1 MCLSTLD
8 ASAASPVPTISPV
21 PRVRVSPLG
30 GVGEVGKNSTLFEL
44 DDDLLLVD
52 AGVKFPEA
60 ELHGVD
66 LVVPDYTYA
75 AEHLDSL
82 LGILFTHGHEDHIG
96 GLPYLIMQLEP
107 RDPLP
112 IYGTPLTLGLISVK
126 LREHGMLGRVIQHPI
141 QAGQRTRIG
150 AFEVEPIAVNH
161 SIPDAVGLV
170 LRTPAGMLFHT
181 GDFKFDPTPVEG
193 RTTDNQRLRELG
205 DEGVLTLLSDCVRVE
220 QGGWTAS
227 ESGVR
232 ETLEQLIASAPGRVL
247 VTTFASNIGRL
258 REVVRS
264 ADKLG
269 RKTAVV
275 GRSMEEN
282 LKVARELGFL
292 QVPERSLVDIHE
304 IGDLPANKVVLL
316 STGSQGEPSSVLSR
330 IARGDHP
337 LVRIQPE
344 DTVIFSASP
353 VPGNEE
359 SVARSIDNL
368 FRRGARVVYQMID
381 PRVHV
386 SGHAS
391 RDELRHLLELIRPR
405 YLVPLHG
412 EHRMLWLFR
421 QLAIDCGIPAQHVF
435 LTEVGDVVSFGPDGA
450 RVEEPIPSGSMLVDG
465 LTVGEV
471 TNVVLRDRRRLAADG
486 VLFVSVT
493 LDRETGELLSGPDFV
508 SRGFLRLGASDDG
521 LFDEARERVEDAL
534 GGPTGPPDVGY
545 LVGKVRDTLNS
556 FVYERTRRRP
566 MILPVVTEV

>member
-1 MCLSTLD
+1 
-8 ASAASPVPTISPV
+8 
-21 PRVRVSPLG
+21 LG
-30 GVGEVGKNSTLFEL
+30 GVGEVGKNSTLIEFDE
-44 DDDLLLVD
+44 DIIIVD

-66 LVVPDYTYA
+66 LVVPDYTYVA
-75 AEHLDSL
+75 DRLDSL
-82 LGILFTHGHEDHIG
+82 LGIVFTHGHEDHIG
-96 GLPYLIMQLEP
+96 GLPYLIMQL
-107 RDPLP
+107 DPHDPIP
-112 IYGTPLTLGLISVK
+112 IYGTPLTLGLITVK
-126 LREHGMLGRVIQHPI
+126 LKEHGMLGRVTQHPI
-141 QAGQRTRIG
+141 RQGERARLGPY
-150 AFEVEPIAVNH
+150 EVEPIDVNH
-161 SIPDAVGLV
+161 SIPDAVGLII
-170 LRTPAGMLFHT
+170 RTPIGTVFHT

-193 RTTDNQRLRELG
+193 KSTDNQRLRELG
-205 DEGVLTLLSDCVRVE
+205 DEGVLVLLSDCVRVE
-220 QGGWTAS
+220 QAGWTAS
-227 ESGVR
+227 EWGVR
-232 ETLEQLIASAPGRVL
+232 EALEQLMATAPGRVL

-258 REVVRS
+258 REVVKS
-264 ADKLG
+264 AAKLG
-269 RKTAVV
+269 RKTAIV

-292 QVPERSLVDIHE
+292 NVPDGSIVDVRDTA
-304 IGDLPANKVVLL
+304 DLPAEKVVLL
-316 STGSQGEPSSVLSR
+316 STGSQGEPTSVLSR

-337 LVRIQPE
+337 LVRIQPG

-359 SVARSIDNL
+359 SVARAIDNL
-368 FRRGARVVYQMID
+368 FRRGARVVYQQID
-381 PRVHV
+381 PRIHV

-391 RDELRHLLELIRPR
+391 QEELKHLINLVRPKF
-405 YLVPLHG
+405 LVPLHG

-421 QLAIDCGIPAQHVF
+421 ELAVECGMDRQDVF
-435 LTEVGDVVSFGPDGA
+435 LTEIGDVVAFGASDA
-450 RVEEPIPSGSMLVDG
+450 VREEPISSGSMLVDG

-508 SRGFLRLGASDDG
+508 SRGFLQADRDDDG
-521 LFDEARERVEDAL
+521 LYDEARDRVTSAL
-534 GGPTGPPDVGY
+534 EPGDHGKPDVGY

>member
-1 MCLSTLD
+1 
-8 ASAASPVPTISPV
+8 
-21 PRVRVSPLG
+21 
-30 GVGEVGKNSTLFEL
+30 
-44 DDDLLLVD
+44 
-52 AGVKFPEA
+52 
-60 ELHGVD
+60 
-66 LVVPDYTYA
+66 VVQYA
-75 AEHLDSL
+75 
-82 LGILFTHGHEDHIG
+82 I
-96 GLPYLIMQLEP
+96 
-107 RDPLP
+107 
-112 IYGTPLTLGLISVK
+112 
-126 LREHGMLGRVIQHPI
+126 RE
-141 QAGQRTRIG
+141 GQRTRLEPFDI
-150 AFEVEPIAVNH
+150 EPIAVNH

-170 LRTPAGMLFHT
+170 IRTAAGTVFHT

-193 RTTDNQRLRELG
+193 GTTNNDRLRQLG
-205 DEGVLTLLSDCVRVE
+205 DEGVLVLLSDCVRVE
-220 QGGWTAS
+220 QPGWTAS
-227 ESGVR
+227 EAGVR
-232 ETLEQLIASAPGRVL
+232 AALEQLIEAAPGRVL

-264 ADKLG
+264 AHRLG

-282 LKVARELGFL
+282 LRVAGELGFMDI
-292 QVPERSLVDIHE
+292 PDGSLVDLRE
-304 IGDLPANKVVLL
+304 TNELPPDKVVLL
-316 STGSQGEPSSVLSR
+316 STGSQGEPTSVLSR

-337 LVRIQPE
+337 LVKIQPN

-368 FRRGARVVYQMID
+368 FRRGARVIYQMID
-381 PRVHV
+381 PRIHV

-391 RDELRHLLELIRPR
+391 REELKHLLHLVHPQ

-421 QLAIDCGIPAQHVF
+421 ELAVECGVRRDNVF
-435 LTEVGDVVSFGPDGA
+435 LTEIGDVVSFGPGGA
-450 RVEEPIPSGSMLVDG
+450 EREEPIPSGSVLVDG
-465 LTVGEV
+465 LTIGEV

-508 SRGFLRLGASDDG
+508 SRGFLQLDSDTDG
-521 LFDEARERVEDAL
+521 LFDEARERVASALEGDASRQ
-534 GGPTGPPDVGY
+534 PDVGY
-545 LVGKVRDTLNS
+545 LVGKLRDTLNS

>member
-1 MCLSTLD
+1 MAT
-8 ASAASPVPTISPV
+8 VPGARI
-21 PRVRVSPLG
+21 RVSPLG
-30 GVGEVGKNSTLFEL
+30 GVGEVGKNSTLLEFGDNL
-44 DDDLLLVD
+44 ILVD
-52 AGVKFPEA
+52 AGVKFPET

-66 LVVPDYTYA
+66 LVVCDYGYV
-75 AEHLDSL
+75 AERLDNL
-82 LGILFTHGHEDHIG
+82 VGIVFTHGHEDHIG
-96 GLPYLIMQLEP
+96 GLPYLIMQL
-107 RDPLP
+107 DPHDPIP

-126 LREHGMLGRVIQHPI
+126 LKEHGMLGRVIQYAI
-141 QAGQRTRIG
+141 QEGQRAKLG
-150 AFEVEPIAVNH
+150 PFELEPIAVNH

-170 LRTPAGMLFHT
+170 IHTPVGTVFHT

-193 RTTDNQRLRELG
+193 RTTDNDRLRRLG
-205 DEGVLTLLSDCVRVE
+205 DQGVLVLLSDCVRVE
-220 QGGWTAS
+220 QSGWTAS
-227 ESGVR
+227 ESAVR
-232 ETLEQLIASAPGRVL
+232 DALEQLIGKAPGRVL

-264 ADKLG
+264 AHKLG

-282 LKVARELGFL
+282 LRVARELGFMDI
-292 QVPERSLVDIHE
+292 PEGSLLELRE
-304 IGDLPANKVVLL
+304 INELPPDQIVLL
-316 STGSQGEPSSVLSR
+316 STGSQGEPTSVLSR

-337 LVRIQPE
+337 LVKIQPN

-368 FRRGARVVYQMID
+368 FRRGARVIYQMID

-391 RDELRHLLELIRPR
+391 REELRHLLDLVRPQ

-421 QLAIDCGIPAQHVF
+421 ELAVENGMPPENVF
-435 LTEVGDVVSFGPDGA
+435 VTEIGDVVAFWPEGGE
-450 RVEEPIPSGSMLVDG
+450 REEPIPSGSMLVDG
-465 LTVGEV
+465 LTIGEV

-508 SRGFLRLGASDDG
+508 SRGFLQLDAADDG
-521 LFDEARERVEDAL
+521 LFDEARERVTVAL
-534 GGPTGPPDVGY
+534 EGDERRRPDVSY

>member
-1 MCLSTLD
+1 MVSD
-8 ASAASPVPTISPV
+8 S
-21 PRVRVSPLG
+21 RVRVSPLG
-30 GVGEVGKNSTLFEL
+30 GVGEVGKNSTLIEFDE
-44 DDDLLLVD
+44 DFVIVD

-66 LVVPDYTYA
+66 LVVCDYTHVA
-75 AEHLDSL
+75 QRIQNL
-82 LGILFTHGHEDHIG
+82 LAILFTHGHEDHIG
-96 GLPYLIMQLEP
+96 GLPYLLMQLDAH
-107 RDPLP
+107 DPIP

-126 LREHGMLGRVIQHPI
+126 LKEHGLLGRVIQHPI
-141 QAGQRTRIG
+141 REGQHARLG
-150 AFEVEPIAVNH
+150 PFDVEPIAVNH

-170 LRTPAGMLFHT
+170 IRTPAGTLFHT

-193 RTTDNQRLRELG
+193 KTTDNERLRQLG
-205 DEGVLTLLSDCVRVE
+205 NEGVLVLLSDCVRVE
-220 QGGWTAS
+220 QAGWTAS
-227 ESGVR
+227 EWDVR
-232 ETLEQLIASAPGRVL
+232 EALEQLIEVAPGRVL

-264 ADKLG
+264 AHKLG

-282 LKVARELGFL
+282 LKVARELGFMDI
-292 QVPERSLVDIHE
+292 PEGSVVDLREVNSLPND
-304 IGDLPANKVVLL
+304 KVVLL
-316 STGSQGEPSSVLSR
+316 STGSQGEPTSVLSR

-337 LVRIQPE
+337 LVKIQPG

-359 SVARSIDNL
+359 SVARAVDNL
-368 FRRGARVVYQMID
+368 FRRGARVIYQMID
-381 PRVHV
+381 PRIHV

-391 RDELRHLLELIRPR
+391 REELKHLLELVRPR
-405 YLVPLHG
+405 FLVPLHG

-421 QLAIDCGIPAQHVF
+421 ELAVEVGMPREDVF
-435 LTEVGDVVSFGPDGA
+435 LTEIGDVVGFGEQGA
-450 RVEEPIPSGSMLVDG
+450 KREESISSGSVLVDG
-465 LTVGEV
+465 LTIGDV

-508 SRGFLRLGASDDG
+508 SRGFLQQDSDDADE
-521 LFDEARERVEDAL
+521 LFEEARERVTAAL
-534 GGPTGPPDVGY
+534 AGDDKRSPDVGY

>member
-1 MCLSTLD
+1 MTGEALR
-8 ASAASPVPTISPV
+8 I
-21 PRVRVSPLG
+21 SPLG
-30 GVGEVGKNSTLFEL
+30 GVGEVGKNSTLVEL
-44 DDDLLLVD
+44 GEDMIIVD

-66 LVVPDYTYA
+66 LVVCDYTYV
-75 AEHLDSL
+75 AERLDRL
-82 LGILFTHGHEDHIG
+82 LGIVFTHGHEDHIG
-96 GLPYLIMQLEP
+96 GLPYLIMQI
-107 RDPLP
+107 DPHDPIP

-126 LREHGMLGRVIQHPI
+126 LKEHGMLGRVIQHPI
-141 QAGQRTRIG
+141 RAGERTRVG
-150 AFEVEPIAVNH
+150 SFEVEPIAVNH

-170 LRTPAGMLFHT
+170 LRTRAGTLFNT

-205 DEGVLTLLSDCVRVE
+205 DEGVLALLSDCVRVE

-232 ETLEQLIASAPGRVL
+232 EALEQLIAGAPGRVL

-264 ADKLG
+264 AHKLG
-269 RKTAVV
+269 RKAAVV

-282 LKVARELGFL
+282 LRVARELGFM
-292 QVPERSLVDIHE
+292 QIPEGSLVDVRE
-304 IGDLPANKVVLL
+304 LNGLPPEKIVLL
-316 STGSQGEPSSVLSR
+316 STGSQGEPTSVMSR

-337 LVRIQPE
+337 LVKIQPN

-368 FRRGARVVYQMID
+368 FRRGARVVYQSID

-391 RDELRHLLELIRPR
+391 REELKHLIDLVRPR

-421 QLAIDCGIPAQHVF
+421 ELA
-435 LTEVGDVVSFGPDGA
+435 
-450 RVEEPIPSGSMLVDG
+450 VESGLPI
-465 LTVGEV
+465 
-471 TNVVLRDRRRLAADG
+471 
-486 VLFVSVT
+486 
-493 LDRETGELLSGPDFV
+493 
-508 SRGFLRLGASDDG
+508 
-521 LFDEARERVEDAL
+521 
-534 GGPTGPPDVGY
+534 
-545 LVGKVRDTLNS
+545 
-556 FVYERTRRRP
+556 
-566 MILPVVTEV
+566 

>member
-1 MCLSTLD
+1 MVND
-8 ASAASPVPTISPV
+8 ARI
-21 PRVRVSPLG
+21 RVSPMG
-30 GVGEVGKNSTLFEL
+30 GVGEVGKNSTLIEFGDE
-44 DDDLLLVD
+44 LLLVD
-52 AGVKFPEA
+52 AGVKFPET

-66 LVVPDYTYA
+66 LVVCDYGYLA
-75 AEHLDSL
+75 DRLDDL
-82 LGILFTHGHEDHIG
+82 LGIVFTHGHEDHIG
-96 GLPYLIMQLEP
+96 GLPYLIMQL
-107 RDPLP
+107 DPHDPIP

-126 LREHGMLGRVIQHPI
+126 LKEHGMLGRVTQYPI
-141 QAGQRTRIG
+141 SEG
-150 AFEVEPIAVNH
+150 ASARLGPFEVEPIAVNH

-170 LRTPAGMLFHT
+170 IRSPVGTLFHT

-193 RTTDNQRLRELG
+193 RTTDNERLRRLG
-205 DEGVLTLLSDCVRVE
+205 DEGVLVLLSDCVRVE
-220 QGGWTAS
+220 QSGWTAS

-232 ETLEQLIASAPGRVL
+232 EALEQLIQSAPGRVL

-258 REVVRS
+258 REVVKS
-264 ADKLG
+264 AHKLG

-282 LKVARELGFL
+282 LRVARELGFMNI
-292 QVPERSLVDIHE
+292 PDGSLVE
-304 IGDLPANKVVLL
+304 LRETNDLPPDKVVLL
-316 STGSQGEPSSVLSR
+316 STGSQGEPTSVLSR

-337 LVRIQPE
+337 LVKIQAN
-344 DTVIFSASP
+344 DTVVFSASP

-391 RDELRHLLELIRPR
+391 REELKHLLDLVRPK

-421 QLAIDCGIPAQHVF
+421 ELAAETGLPRENVF
-435 LTEVGDVVSFGPDGA
+435 ITEIGDVVAFNQEA
-450 RVEEPIPSGSMLVDG
+450 AQREEAIPSGSVLVDG
-465 LTVGEV
+465 LTIGEV

-486 VLFVSVT
+486 VLFVSIT

-508 SRGFLRLGASDDG
+508 SRGFLQLGAADEG
-521 LFDEARERVEDAL
+521 LFEEARERVCAAVEGDQSRQ
-534 GGPTGPPDVGY
+534 PDVGY

>member
-1 MCLSTLD
+1 MAQTSE
-8 ASAASPVPTISPV
+8 
-21 PRVRVSPLG
+21 RNVRVSPLG
-30 GVGEVGKNSTLFEL
+30 GVGEVGKNSTLIEFGE
-44 DDDLLLVD
+44 DMVIVD

-66 LVVPDYTYA
+66 LVVCDYTYVR
-75 AEHLDSL
+75 ERLDSL

-96 GLPYLIMQLEP
+96 GLPYLIMQL
-107 RDPLP
+107 DPHDPIP

-126 LREHGMLGRVIQHPI
+126 LREHGLLGRVIQYTVRE
-141 QAGQRTRIG
+141 GDRTALG
-150 AFEVEPIAVNH
+150 PFEVEPIAVNH

-170 LRTPAGMLFHT
+170 IRTPAGAIFHT

-193 RTTDNQRLRELG
+193 KTTDNERLRRLG
-205 DEGVLTLLSDCVRVE
+205 DEGLLVLLSDCVRVE
-220 QGGWTAS
+220 QPGWTAS
-227 ESGVR
+227 EWGVR
-232 ETLEQLIASAPGRVL
+232 EALEELIKTAPGRVL

-264 ADKLG
+264 AHKLG
-269 RKTAVV
+269 RKTAIV

-282 LKVARELGFL
+282 LKVARELGFMNI
-292 QVPERSLVDIHE
+292 PEGSLVDLRE
-304 IGDLPANKVVLL
+304 INDLQPDKVVLL
-316 STGSQGEPSSVLSR
+316 STGSQGEPTSVLSR

-337 LVRIQPE
+337 LVKIRPN

-368 FRRGARVVYQMID
+368 FRRGARVVYQSID

-391 RDELRHLLELIRPR
+391 RDELKHLLALLRPQ

-421 QLAIDCGIPAQHVF
+421 ELAVESGMPRENVF
-435 LTEVGDVVSFGPDGA
+435 LTEIGDVVAFGADGA
-450 RVEEPIPSGSMLVDG
+450 RREEPITSGSVLVDG
-465 LTVGEV
+465 LTIGEV

-508 SRGFLRLGASDDG
+508 SRGFLQVDSEDTDE
-521 LFDEARERVEDAL
+521 LFGEARERIVNAL
-534 GGPTGPPDVGY
+534 SGDNKRQPDVGY
-545 LVGKVRDTLNS
+545 LIGKIRDTLNS
-556 FVYERTRRRP
+556 FIYERTRRRP

>member
-1 MCLSTLD
+1 MT
-8 ASAASPVPTISPV
+8 SAIEARI
-21 PRVRVSPLG
+21 RVSPLG
-30 GVGEVGKNSTLFEL
+30 GVGEVGKNSTLIEYG
-44 DDDLLLVD
+44 DDLILVD
-52 AGVKFPEA
+52 AGVKFPET

-66 LVVPDYTYA
+66 LVVCDYGYV
-75 AEHLDSL
+75 AEHLDKL
-82 LGILFTHGHEDHIG
+82 LGIVFTHGHEDHIG
-96 GLPYLIMQLEP
+96 GLPYLIMQL
-107 RDPLP
+107 DPHDPIP

-126 LREHGMLGRVIQHPI
+126 LKEHGMLGRVVQYALREG
-141 QAGQRTRIG
+141 QTAGLG
-150 AFEVEPIAVNH
+150 PFEIEPIAVNH

-170 LRTPAGMLFHT
+170 IRTPAGTVFHT

-193 RTTDNQRLRELG
+193 RTTDNDRLRRLG
-205 DEGVLTLLSDCVRVE
+205 DQGVLVLLSDCVRVE
-220 QGGWTAS
+220 QGGWTPS

-232 ETLEQLIASAPGRVL
+232 DALEQLIGKAPGRVL

-264 ADKLG
+264 AHKLG

-282 LKVARELGFL
+282 LRVARELGFMDI
-292 QVPERSLVDIHE
+292 PDGSLVELRE
-304 IGDLPANKVVLL
+304 INELSPDKIVLL
-316 STGSQGEPSSVLSR
+316 STGSQGEPTSVLSR

-337 LVRIQPE
+337 LVKIQPN

-391 RDELRHLLELIRPR
+391 REELKHLLELVRPR

-421 QLAIDCGIPAQHVF
+421 ELAVEGGMPRENVF
-435 LTEVGDVVSFGPDGA
+435 VTEIGDVVGFWQGGA
-450 RVEEPIPSGSMLVDG
+450 AREEPISSGSVLVDG
-465 LTVGEV
+465 LTIGEV

-508 SRGFLRLGASDDG
+508 SRGFLPLDTSEEG
-521 LFDEARERVEDAL
+521 LFEEARERVAAAL
-534 GGPTGPPDVGY
+534 EGDERRRPDVGY

>member
-1 MCLSTLD
+1 MTNPL
-8 ASAASPVPTISPV
+8 A
-21 PRVRVSPLG
+21 RVRVSPMG
-30 GVGEVGKNSTLFEL
+30 GVGEVGKNSTLIEFGDE
-44 DDDLLLVD
+44 LLLVD

-66 LVVPDYTYA
+66 LVVCDYGYLA
-75 AEHLDSL
+75 DRLDSL
-82 LGILFTHGHEDHIG
+82 LGIVFTHGHEDHIG
-96 GLPYLIMQLEP
+96 GLPYLIMQL
-107 RDPLP
+107 DPHDP
-112 IYGTPLTLGLISVK
+112 ISIYGTPLTLGLISVK
-126 LREHGMLGRVIQHPI
+126 LKEHGMLGRVIQYAI
-141 QAGQRTRIG
+141 GEGQTAHLG
-150 AFEVEPIAVNH
+150 SFEVEPIPVNH

-170 LRTPAGMLFHT
+170 IRTPAGTLFHT

-193 RTTDNQRLRELG
+193 RTTDNERMRKLG
-205 DEGVLTLLSDCVRVE
+205 DEGVLALLSDCVRVE

-232 ETLEQLIASAPGRVL
+232 DALEQLIQAAPGRVL

-258 REVVRS
+258 REVVKS
-264 ADKLG
+264 AHKLG
-269 RKTAVV
+269 RKTAIV

-282 LKVARELGFL
+282 LRVARELGFMNI
-292 QVPERSLVDIHE
+292 PEGSLVELRESNELAPEKI
-304 IGDLPANKVVLL
+304 VLL
-316 STGSQGEPSSVLSR
+316 STGSQGEPTSVLSR

-337 LVRIQPE
+337 LVKIQPN

-368 FRRGARVVYQMID
+368 FRRGARVIYQMID

-391 RDELRHLLELIRPR
+391 REELKHLLGLIRPR

-421 QLAIDCGIPAQHVF
+421 ELAVECGLPRENVF
-435 LTEVGDVVSFGPDGA
+435 ITEIGDVVSFNQETA
-450 RVEEPIPSGSMLVDG
+450 EREEKIPSGSMLVDG
-465 LTVGEV
+465 LTIGEV

-486 VLFVSVT
+486 VLFVSIT

-508 SRGFLRLGASDDG
+508 SRGFLQLDANEES
-521 LFDEARERVEDAL
+521 LFEEARERVCSAVAGDENRQ
-534 GGPTGPPDVGY
+534 PDVGY

>member
-1 MCLSTLD
+1 MAPGTE
-8 ASAASPVPTISPV
+8 AHI
-21 PRVRVSPLG
+21 RVSPLG
-30 GVGEVGKNSTLFEL
+30 GVGEVGKNSTLIEYG
-44 DDDLLLVD
+44 DDLIVVD
-52 AGVKFPEA
+52 AGVKFPET

-66 LVVPDYTYA
+66 LVVCDYTYLS
-75 AEHLDSL
+75 ERLDSL
-82 LGILFTHGHEDHIG
+82 LGIVFTHGHEDHIG
-96 GLPYLIMQLEP
+96 GLPYLIMQL
-107 RDPLP
+107 DPHDPIP

-126 LREHGMLGRVIQHPI
+126 LKEHGMLGRVVQYAIREGQ
-141 QAGQRTRIG
+141 QARLGP
-150 AFEVEPIAVNH
+150 FEIEPIAVNH

-170 LRTPAGMLFHT
+170 IRTPAGTVYHT

-193 RTTDNQRLRELG
+193 RTTDNDRLRQLG
-205 DEGVLTLLSDCVRVE
+205 DQGVLVLLSDCVRVE

-232 ETLEQLIASAPGRVL
+232 DALEQLIGKAPGRVL

-264 ADKLG
+264 AHKLG
-269 RKTAVV
+269 RKAAVV

-282 LKVARELGFL
+282 LKVARELGFMDIPDGSL
-292 QVPERSLVDIHE
+292 LELREINELSPE
-304 IGDLPANKVVLL
+304 KVVLL
-316 STGSQGEPSSVLSR
+316 STGSQGEPTSVLSR

-337 LVRIQPE
+337 LVKIQPN

-359 SVARSIDNL
+359 SVARAIDNL
-368 FRRGARVVYQMID
+368 FRRGARVIYQMID

-391 RDELRHLLELIRPR
+391 REELKHLLDLVRPR

-421 QLAIDCGIPAQHVF
+421 ELAAESGMPRENVF
-435 LTEVGDVVSFGPDGA
+435 ITEIGDVVGFSA
-450 RVEEPIPSGSMLVDG
+450 ERAEREERISSGSVLVDG
-465 LTVGEV
+465 LTIGEV

-508 SRGFLRLGASDDG
+508 SRGFLQVDSADEG
-521 LFDEARERVEDAL
+521 LFEEARERVAVAL
-534 GGPTGPPDVGY
+534 EGD
-545 LVGKVRDTLNS
+545 
-556 FVYERTRRRP
+556 ERRR
-566 MILPVVTEV
+566 